1 MTPTKPLHIIHIDAS
16 VPSGAPATRLL
27 TEAQGMIAR
36 GHRVAI
42 WAAPGSD
49 ILSEAARRAIP
60 HLALPIERNGV
71 RAVCALRRALAAARP
86 DVIHTHGATDAWL
99 VAFARLLLRGAPPV
113 VRTLHR
119 YTPIPNSVAS
129 YWLWRRVTRHVITLS
144 EDQRETLIRAHR
156 IRDSRVSSIP
166 TIDSERMLIG
176 MEGIYTDVVER
187 YRNRPKSMAARW
199 RRLKRSLDRRRREWQ
214 LPRGYVR
221 LGTKYG
227 GWWIDRRALGS
238 QPLLV
243 DCGLGRDISFPA
255 AFLASVGGSVI
266 GIDPNPD
273 SLAYCRAQRLAAMQI
288 LDRAFW
294 IRAGETLTFHLPRAK
309 EQLPVGADG
318 VSGSLVDSHGY
329 VTEGDK
335 LTVTTTSLEDVLQRA
350 GRAECD
356 VLKLD
361 IEGAEYE
368 VIADLCDRGLLTKAR
383 QLLIEFHHRV
393 THHALAETEATT
405 RRIEAAGFRLI
416 HVEDRNY
423 IFRRGDLG

>member
-1 MTPTKPLHIIHIDAS
+1 MTPAKRLHIVHIDAA
-16 VPSGAPATRLL
+16 APAGARSTRILA
-27 TEAQGMIAR
+27 EAQGLIAR

-42 WAAPGSD
+42 WAVPGSD
-49 ILSEAARRAIP
+49 LLAEAARRGVP
-60 HLALPIERNGV
+60 HQTLPIERIGA
-71 RAVCALRRALAAARP
+71 RAVFALRRALTAAQA
-86 DVIHTHGATDAWL
+86 DVVNTHGATDTWL
-99 VAFARLLLRGAPPV
+99 VAFARLLARAAPPL
-113 VRTLHR
+113 VRTLHGAVS
-119 YTPIPNSVAS
+119 IPNGVAS
-129 YWLWRRVTRHVITLS
+129 YWLWRRVTRHVVAIS
-144 EDQRETLIRAHR
+144 EDQRQTLIREHR
-156 IRDSRVSSIP
+156 LRDSRVSAIP
-166 TIDSERMLIG
+166 TVDSARMLAG
-176 MEGIYTDVVER
+176 MEGIYTDVVQR
-187 YRNRPKSMAARW
+187 HRDRRKGVAARW
-199 RRLKRSLDRRRREWQ
+199 QRLKRSLDRRWREWK

-227 GWWIDRRALGS
+227 GWWIDRRALGP

-255 AFLASVGGSVI
+255 AFLSSVGGSVI

-273 SLAYCRAQRLAAMQI
+273 SLAYCREQRLPAMQI

-294 IRAGETLTFHLPRAK
+294 TRAGETLTFHMPRAK

-318 VSGSLVDSHGY
+318 VSGSLVGSHGY

-335 LTVTTTSLEDVLQRA
+335 LTVTTTSLEEVLQRA

-361 IEGAEYE
+361 IEGAEYD
-368 VIADLCDRGLLTKAR
+368 VIADLCDRGLLTKTR